1 MARLASARTGGTGDR
16 EMMRLVAELYYG
28 RDLRQPEIASLTG
41 FSVSKV
47 SRLLAQARELGVV
60 RIAIEAAPEERP
72 ALAHE
77 MSERF
82 GTLVELT
89 PGRESDSSVAA
100 RLCGLGAGDVVLRH
114 LPASGAIGI
123 AGGFTIDALASSLPR
138 VDRPGLTIVP
148 VVGGWDARNRHLDVN
163 EVARR
168 IADRLGAQV
177 RFLHAPGVVD
187 TPEMK
192 KALLSDSSIAA
203 ATKHWRHLE
212 GALLGV
218 GGGPTSHPGY
228 GTVMDRLDDGS
239 RRGLASMEIVGDIG
253 GHFFRLDGEFS
264 EEGWSD
270 RTVAIPVPDLRR
282 TPRVIAIAA
291 GPNKVSAILGALRTR
306 VAHVLI
312 TDTPTAEAV
321 LRLADRL
328 PVAAA

>member
-1 MARLASARTGGTGDR
+1 
-16 EMMRLVAELYYG
+16 V
-28 RDLRQPEIASLTG
+28 
-41 FSVSKV
+41 
-47 SRLLAQARELGVV
+47 
-60 RIAIEAAPEERP
+60 
-72 ALAHE
+72 H
-77 MSERF
+77 
-82 GTLVELT
+82 
-89 PGRESDSSVAA
+89 
-100 RLCGLGAGDVVLRH
+100 
-114 LPASGAIGI
+114 
-123 AGGFTIDALASSLPR
+123 
-138 VDRPGLTIVP
+138 
-148 VVGGWDARNRHLDVN
+148 

-282 TPRVIAIAA
+282 TPRAIAIAA

-312 TDTPTAEAV
+312 TDTPTAEGV
-321 LRLADRL
+321 MRLADRL